1 MSRCVF
7 FTDRAND
14 TVIDARGIRVKLR
27 AMQAFR
33 CALLGL
39 LSGLLF
45 SLLLVTTVM
54 ADDLFVA
61 QTPVT
66 DEDSE
71 TRNGALKL
79 MLADVLI
86 RVSGSTGIA
95 SQPGA
100 RVVLDAA
107 PSLVQ
112 QYRYETSQ
120 RGEAIE
126 RVLWARFEQG
136 SVERMMRE
144 QGLPVWS
151 QRPRVLLWL
160 ATERA
165 SQRALLNLDAEPQ
178 ALTALRTRADY
189 RGMPLQLPLMDLE
202 DQAGLTPADVWSG
215 YQPGIRQASARY
227 PHDLVVTGRLQA
239 QSGNRWRG
247 AWTIFGRDGEQTFE
261 TPAQPLD
268 DALAF
273 AVDQVQNLLAARYAP
288 TTGLQGASGTLVRFA
303 NVSDLAAYGRLTALL
318 QGLAPVSHVALRD
331 AVADALYLEL
341 RLRGSEEDLQRAL
354 DASAEVIFDPGGTP
368 LPERVVGS
376 DGRVATQRVPQ
387 ADLYYRLR
395 N

>member
-1 MSRCVF
+1 MLVLRCVLP
-7 FTDRAND
+7 A
-14 TVIDARGIRVKLR
+14 
-27 AMQAFR
+27 
-33 CALLGL
+33 L
-39 LSGLLF
+39 LSGILL
-45 SLLLVTTVM
+45 SLLIVSTAM

-86 RVSGSTGIA
+86 RVSGNTGIA
-95 SQPGA
+95 AQPA
-100 RVVLDAA
+100 AKAVLDAA

-112 QYRYETSQ
+112 QYRYETTQ
-120 RGEAIE
+120 QDETVE

-144 QGLPVWS
+144 NGLPVWS

-165 SQRALLNLDAEPQ
+165 AQRALLNLDGEPQ
-178 ALTALRTRADY
+178 AMAALRARAAY

-227 PHDLVVTGRLQA
+227 PHDLIVTGRLQA
-239 QSGNRWRG
+239 QSGKRWRG
-247 AWTIFGRDGEQTFE
+247 AWTMFGRDGEQTFD

-273 AVDQVQNLLAARYAP
+273 AVDQIQNLLAARYAP
-288 TTGLQGASGTLVRFA
+288 ISGTHSAGGTLVRFA
-303 NVSDLAAYGRLTALL
+303 DVYDLAAYGRLTALL
-318 QGLAPVSHVALRD
+318 QGLAPVSKVALRD
-331 AVADALYLEL
+331 VVADAVYVEL
-341 RLRGSEEDLQRAL
+341 RLRGSEDDLRRAL
-354 DASAEVIFDPGGTP
+354 DTSIELVPDPGGAP
-368 LPERVVGS
+368 QPRRVVQP
-376 DGRVATQRVPQ
+376 DGTALLQSAPQ
-387 ADLYYRLR
+387 ADFYYRVR